1 MTIDEVKVE
10 PEYDEEVALEPTAP
24 RRDPDADELR
34 SPIIVTMKPDERS
47 RTPDKS
53 AIWTAQCV
61 VDGRQFTA
69 QSRNGASCELAR
81 VLVAA
86 GIADRPTVVHQ
97 GSLSFTWKSFY
108 AAARQTYTEGSKP
121 LRRDSYRE
129 FGGRR

>member
-1 MTIDEVKVE
+1 MTDDLKLD
-10 PEYDEEVALEPTAP
+10 PEHAEGVALEPTAP

-34 SPIIVTMKPDERS
+34 SPIIVKMWPDERS
-47 RTPDKS
+47 RTPDKG
-53 AIWTAQCV
+53 ALWIAKCV

-86 GIADRPTVVHQ
+86 GIADRPMVVYQ

-108 AAARQTYTEGSKP
+108 AAVRQTYTEGSKP
-121 LRRDSYRE
+121 LRRDAYRE
-129 FGGRR
+129 FQGRR